1 MIAVNSLLGTFGYC
15 YCQRE
20 SLIAGAYFSQTSAI
34 RFCLCPFL
42 ERWLSLIQDEAKF
55 QARFSHLRTCNSG
68 LQSVVESLLRDT
80 VLITQNVT
88 LSNAQEC
95 RYKTEQNFNPGLK
108 LIGLSGTGP
117 WYLAAV
123 HVIGVSARR
132 ELTVF
137 VENELF
143 FCS

>member
-1 MIAVNSLLGTFGYC
+1 MIAVNSLLGTFSYC

-20 SLIAGAYFSQTSAI
+20 SLIAGVYFSQTSII
-34 RFCLCPFL
+34 RFCLWPVSRKMVKFNPG
-42 ERWLSLIQDEAKF
+42 LSQISSTI
-55 QARFSHLRTCNSG
+55 FSSKNMQLG
-68 LQSVVESLLRDT
+68 VKSVVESLLRDT
-80 VLITQNVT
+80 VLITQKVT

-108 LIGLSGTGP
+108 LMGLSGTAP

-137 VENELF
+137 VEN
-143 FCS
+143 